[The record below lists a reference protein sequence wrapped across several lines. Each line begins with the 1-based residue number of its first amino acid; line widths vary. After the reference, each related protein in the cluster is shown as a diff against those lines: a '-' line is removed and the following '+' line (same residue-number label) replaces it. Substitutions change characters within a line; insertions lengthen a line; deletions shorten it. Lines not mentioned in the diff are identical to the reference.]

1 MTISPDPV
9 PESLADPAQ
18 PPVVPTVTVVV
29 GNDGDPIQP
38 AAQGEPVVV
47 VPEDVTDPGNPP
59 DAAVAAAPAP
69 ATVADTPPA
78 ATGV

>member
-1 MTISPDPV
+1 MTISPDAA

-38 AAQGEPVVV
+38 AAPGEPVAV

-59 DAAVAAAPAP
+59 DAAVAA
-69 ATVADTPPA
+69 DTPPA
-78 ATGV
+78 AAGV

>member
-1 MTISPDPV
+1 MTDSTPT
-9 PESLADPAQ
+9 PESLADPVQ

-38 AAQGEPVVV
+38 AAPGEPVAV

-59 DAAVAAAPAP
+59 DAAVAA
-69 ATVADTPPA
+69 DTPPA
-78 ATGV
+78 AAGV